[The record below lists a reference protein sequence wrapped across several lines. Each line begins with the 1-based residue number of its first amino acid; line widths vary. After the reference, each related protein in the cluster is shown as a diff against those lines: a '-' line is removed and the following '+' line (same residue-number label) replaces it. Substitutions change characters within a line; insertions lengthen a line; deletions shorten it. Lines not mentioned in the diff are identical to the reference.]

1 MSQPQILTK
10 EQLNSWYQKIKT
22 GNLSAI
28 GEVYQTLQE
37 KGYDY
42 AAWAIGVAT
51 GDSITGNGA
60 LEFMQTVAKDHKQIL
75 TQARIDSVRRDMALG
90 YLAMLQKKLNDGQGG
105 EDITYQEMFIF
116 HEEVLKKN
124 NLDLS
129 YW

>member
-1 MSQPQILTK
+1 MSRPQILTA
-10 EQLNSWYQKIKT
+10 EQLNSWNQKIKT

-37 KGYDY
+37 KGYNY

-75 TQARIDSVRRDMALG
+75 TQARIDSVRRIWL
-90 YLAMLQKKLNDGQGG
+90 
-105 EDITYQEMFIF
+105 
-116 HEEVLKKN
+116 
-124 NLDLS
+124 
-129 YW
+129 